1 LVVLA
6 EREMRSRTTAVR
18 ALREA
23 RRDFDK
29 RIDAIM
35 AELKEKGPEAADK
48 SLSDLKADLEDTLSE
63 ARESFESARESLESA
78 HASLDDALRTGR
90 ATIQEQPLTAV
101 GVAAAVGVVIG
112 LLFG

>member
-1 LVVLA
+1 MA
-6 EREMRSRTTAVR
+6 YREMRSSATERS
-18 ALREA
+18 LREA

-35 AELKEKGPEAADK
+35 AELKEKGPEAADQ
-48 SLSDLKADLEDTLSE
+48 SLRDLKADLEDTLSE
-63 ARESFESARESLESA
+63 ARESLESARESF
-78 HASLDDALRTGR
+78 DDALRTGR

-101 GVAAAVGVVIG
+101 GVALAVGVVIG